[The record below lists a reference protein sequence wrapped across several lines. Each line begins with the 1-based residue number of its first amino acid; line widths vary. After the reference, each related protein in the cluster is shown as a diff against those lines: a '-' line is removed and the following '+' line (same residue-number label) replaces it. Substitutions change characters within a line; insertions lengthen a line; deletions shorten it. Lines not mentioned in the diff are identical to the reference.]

1 MQTIKDL
8 LAACPAAVKYLLVL
22 LVAGGLL
29 CWGGYQYG
37 RYAAAG
43 NDANAGGIQQAREQ
57 LERAGDAQQRITAGI
72 DGAAQSIGSF
82 AGSVERG
89 AAAVHN
95 ADAAVG
101 RVEDQLDRA
110 GELIANCQSILAG
123 VRARAERAAADA
135 GSS

>member
-1 MQTIKDL
+1 MQKIKEL

-22 LVAGGLL
+22 LGIGALL
-29 CWGGYQYG
+29 CWGAYQYG

-57 LERAGDAQQRITAGI
+57 LERTGDTQQGITAGI
-72 DGAAQSIGSF
+72 DGAAQSAGSV

-95 ADAAVG
+95 ADAAAG
-101 RVEDQLDRA
+101 RLEGQLDRA

-123 VRARAERAAADA
+123 ARARAERAAADA
-135 GSS
+135 GAS